1 MLNMRAAYEHQQAQ
15 AREPGSG
22 AGGATVA
29 RGRQV
34 INSIVKRF
42 GLDPVYEEPDTF
54 GPRMVIWLPA
64 KAWNT
69 LPAQDKKAVEAYMG
83 SNYSSWGIGVGRVRG
98 GDVLYDDL
106 VVEH

>member
-1 MLNMRAAYEHQQAQ
+1 
-15 AREPGSG
+15 
-22 AGGATVA
+22 
-29 RGRQV
+29 
-34 INSIVKRF
+34 
-42 GLDPVYEEPDTF
+42 
-54 GPRMVIWLPA
+54 MVIWLPA